1 MSATLSVRSS
11 APAAACSGCGARSA
25 RVHGRYRRSLADS
38 PVAGRGVKVVV
49 TVRRFKCVNDA
60 CCQTTFS
67 EQVPGLTSPF
77 ARRTPTL
84 TKALVSITLALAGR
98 PGSRLATRLGMPC
111 GRDLLIKLIRAQPAP
126 EVPKVTVLG
135 VDDFAIRRRHS
146 YNAILIDMET
156 HRPIDVLPDRE
167 AQTLADWLAAHPGVE
182 IVCRD
187 RGGAYAEGVRVGAPD
202 ATQVADRFH
211 LWKNLCE
218 AAQKTVVAHHGRLRQ
233 AARAEAEVPPEEHAP
248 SPEFPARRAGTTR
261 WPTGLDNATPTCGNA
276 WPAAC
281 PSRRSAAS

>member
-11 APAAACSGCGARSA
+11 APAAACSGCGARSE

-38 PVAGRGVKVVV
+38 PVAGRGVKVMV
-49 TVRRFKCVNDA
+49 TVRRFECVNDA

-84 TKALVSITLALAGR
+84 TKALVSIALALAGR
-98 PGSRLATRLGMPC
+98 AGSRLATRLVMPC
-111 GRDLLIKLIRAQPAP
+111 GRDLLIKLIRAQPTP

-146 YNAILIDMET
+146 YNTILIDMET

-187 RGGAYAEGVRVGAPD
+187 RGGAYAEGVRAGA
-202 ATQVADRFH
+202 
-211 LWKNLCE
+211 
-218 AAQKTVVAHHGRLRQ
+218 GRY
-233 AARAEAEVPPEEHAP
+233 V
-248 SPEFPARRAGTTR
+248 
-261 WPTGLDNATPTCGNA
+261 
-276 WPAAC
+276 
-281 PSRRSAAS
+281 SRRSLPLVEEPV